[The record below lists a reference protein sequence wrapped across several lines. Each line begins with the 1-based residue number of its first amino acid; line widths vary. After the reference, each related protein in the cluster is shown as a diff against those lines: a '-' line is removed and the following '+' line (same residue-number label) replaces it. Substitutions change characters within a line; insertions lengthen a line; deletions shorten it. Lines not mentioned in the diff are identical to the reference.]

1 MTDRV
6 AIYGGSFDPVHLGH
20 LWVAQHAVER
30 LELDR
35 VLFVPAATSPLK
47 LHGPVASDL
56 DRERMLRLALADTT
70 DDRHLP
76 TMFVDD
82 RELRRGGIS
91 YSLDTVR
98 ELREELPAAEL
109 FLLVGSDAFA
119 SIRQWHRPTELL
131 GLITPCVFRRGGDG
145 EIDWEVLNGL
155 VSPARMGEIRQAELR
170 LPMIEI
176 SSGDIRSRVAQGREI
191 RFLVPSAVR
200 EYIASHSLYQ
210 PIESPS

>member
-20 LWVAQHAVER
+20 LWVAQHALER

-35 VLFVPAATSPLK
+35 VLFIPAATSPLK
-47 LHGPVASDL
+47 LHGPVAGDL
-56 DRERMLRLALADTT
+56 DRERMLRLALAEAADGHH
-70 DDRHLP
+70 RP
-76 TMFVDD
+76 TMVVDD
-82 RELRRGGIS
+82 RELRRGGVS
-91 YSLDTVR
+91 YTLDTVR
-98 ELREELPAAEL
+98 QLRGELPAAEL

-131 GLITPCVFRRGGDG
+131 GLITPCVFRRGGDD
-145 EIDWEVLNGL
+145 EIDWRVLDGL
-155 VSPARMGEIRQAELR
+155 VSPARIEEIRRAELR
-170 LPMIEI
+170 LPLIEI

-200 EYIASHSLYQ
+200 AYIGSRSLYQ